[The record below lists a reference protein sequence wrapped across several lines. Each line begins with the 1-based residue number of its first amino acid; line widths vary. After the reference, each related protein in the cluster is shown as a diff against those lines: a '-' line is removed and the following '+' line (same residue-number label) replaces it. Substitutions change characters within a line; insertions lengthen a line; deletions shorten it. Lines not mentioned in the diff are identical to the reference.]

1 MLKPRLLSPIRSFDG
16 AVRVIQA
23 GADEVY
29 CGVVIPGF
37 EKFSLHRGSI
47 CEIPTYS
54 DLGRVVKYA
63 HDRGVDVIVTV
74 NRPFMADVMERGVR
88 DHIRSCINEGVDE
101 LIIGDVGV
109 LSLVKEMG
117 VDVPLYASTFM
128 ASMNKEAVDF
138 LRKLGFS
145 RVILER
151 QLSIPEITVIA
162 QHSKVEVEV
171 FVHGSGCSNINVS
184 CYLYHFMYPE
194 MAQAISTIDGLA
206 LRCALPF
213 EVYDV
218 DDRETMLTNMP
229 ILDAYRYCSLCRLP
243 DLIKTGV
250 TGFKIV
256 GRCVNEEY
264 QESTTKVYRELIDMI
279 DRGEIKAFQ
288 KRLEWLRK
296 NFLPL
301 QHDLPL
307 LNLQELCCEQERCYY
322 SPLFHA
328 PYKIPLSWQTWTKH
342 QFKFI
347 KSAVSKA

>member
-1 MLKPRLLSPIRSFDG
+1 LLSPIRSFNG

-47 CEIPTYS
+47 CEIPTY
-54 DLGRVVKYA
+54 DELGRVVKYS
-63 HDRGVDVIVTV
+63 HDRGVDVILTV
-74 NRPFMADVMERGVR
+74 NKPFMAEIMEKGVR
-88 DHIRSCINEGVDE
+88 NHIRSCLDEGVDA

-109 LSLVKEMG
+109 LATIK
-117 VDVPLYASTFM
+117 DVGADVLLYASTFM
-128 ASMNKEAVDF
+128 ASMNREAVDF
-138 LRKLGFS
+138 LGKLGFR

-151 QLSIPEITVIA
+151 QLSIPEITEIA
-162 QHSKVEVEV
+162 QHSEFEVEV
-171 FVHGSGCSNINVS
+171 FIHGSGCSNINVS

-194 MAQAISTIDGLA
+194 MARAISSIDGLA
-206 LRCALPF
+206 LRCGLPF

-218 DDRETMLTNMP
+218 DHRQTMLANVP
-229 ILDAYRYCSLCRLP
+229 ILDAYRYCSLCQLP
-243 DLIKTGV
+243 DLIHAGV

-264 QESTTKVYRELIDMI
+264 QESTTRLYRELIDMI
-279 DRGEIKAFQ
+279 DRGEMKAFET
-288 KRLEWLRK
+288 RLGWLRK

-307 LNLQELCCEQERCYY
+307 FSLQELCCDQGRCYY

-347 KSAVSKA
+347 KSAVRKA